1 MWYTR
6 KGDSGSTKTLR
17 QGPGVRISKSSCTTE
32 ALGALDELN
41 SFLGFVKVRA
51 LQLPLEVGGKSL
63 AELFHIVQ
71 ENLFIAQA
79 ELAGADKRIVPEKVK
94 TLEAIIDAAEKKL
107 PPVKSFSITGG
118 AVPTGRQAPRGRWSA
133 ARELAALLDVAR
145 TIARR
150 AERATVAAVE
160 KKETALSAG
169 TLAYLNRLSSLL
181 YALVRF
187 LNHGAGVPEAAP
199 SYK

>member
-6 KGDSGSTKTLR
+6 KGDGGSTKTLR
-17 QGPGVRISKSSCTTE
+17 QSPGVRISKSSCTTE

-41 SFLGFVKVRA
+41 SFLGLVKVRA
-51 LQLPLEVGGKSL
+51 LQLPLEVGGKPL
-63 AELFHIVQ
+63 AELFHTVQ

-79 ELAGADKRIVPEKVK
+79 ELAGADKHLTPEKVK
-94 TLEAIIDAAEKKL
+94 ALEAIIDAAEKKL
-107 PPVKSFSITGG
+107 PSVKSFCIGGG
-118 AVPTGRQAPRGRWSA
+118 APKGRTSPG
-133 ARELAALLDVAR
+133 RELAAFLDIGR

-150 AERATVAAVE
+150 AERAAVAAVE
-160 KKETALSAG
+160 KKEATLSAG

-187 LNHGAGVPEAAP
+187 LNHNAGVPEAAP
-199 SYK
+199 TYK

>member
-17 QGPGVRISKSSCTTE
+17 QGPGVRISKSSCATE

-41 SFLGFVKVRA
+41 SFLGFVKVRS
-51 LQLPLEVGGKSL
+51 LQLPLEVGGKPL
-63 AELFHIVQ
+63 AELFHSVQ

-79 ELAGADKRIVPEKVK
+79 ELAGADKRIAPEKVRA
-94 TLEAIIDAAEKKL
+94 LETIIDAAEKKI
-107 PPVKSFSITGG
+107 PPVKSFSIGG
-118 AVPTGRQAPRGRWSA
+118 GAPRGRWSA

-150 AERATVAAVE
+150 AERAAVAAVD
-160 KKETALSAG
+160 KKEATLSTG
-169 TLAYLNRLSSLL
+169 TLAYLNRLSSFL

-187 LNHGAGVPEAAP
+187 LNNGAGVPEAAP
-199 SYK
+199 TYK

>member
-6 KGDSGSTKTLR
+6 KGDGGSTKTLR

-41 SFLGFVKVRA
+41 SFLGFVKVRS
-51 LQLPLEVGGKSL
+51 LQLPLEVGGKPL
-63 AELFHIVQ
+63 AELFHSVQ

-79 ELAGADKRIVPEKVK
+79 ELAGADKRIANEKVK
-94 TLEAIIDAAEKKL
+94 ALEAIIDAAEKKL
-107 PPVKSFSITGG
+107 PPVKSFFIAGG
-118 AVPTGRQAPRGRWSA
+118 APRGRWSA
-133 ARELAALLDVAR
+133 ARELAAFLDIGR

-150 AERATVAAVE
+150 AERAVVAAVE
-160 KKETALSAG
+160 KKEAKVSEG

-199 SYK
+199 SYR

>member
-6 KGDSGSTKTLR
+6 KGDGGSTKTLR
-17 QGPGVRISKSSCTTE
+17 QSQGVRISKSSCTTE

-51 LQLPLEVGGKSL
+51 LQLPLEVGGKPL
-63 AELFHIVQ
+63 TELFHGVQ

-79 ELAGADKRIVPEKVK
+79 EIAGADKRIAPEKVK
-94 TLEAIIDAAEKKL
+94 VLEAIIDAAEKKL
-107 PPVKSFSITGG
+107 PPVKSFFITGG
-118 AVPTGRQAPRGRWSA
+118 APRGRWSA
-133 ARELAALLDVAR
+133 ARELAAFLDIGR

-150 AERATVAAVE
+150 AERAVVAVVE
-160 KKETALSAG
+160 KKEVTLSEG
-169 TLAYLNRLSSLL
+169 TLTYLNRLSSLL